1 MLGGTKNP
9 MMRFVDG
16 KVCVNSDEYAFS
28 NIKNFYISETDDPS
42 GIEHLLKEQQITYKA
57 GTLIVHT
64 DNPESIG
71 VYNANGMKVS
81 VAVEQLFSIA
91 TLPKLSLFTDTS
103 TLYSI
108 PEILSLIITLIII
121 ISIRMV
127 AFKFKWNLPI
137 PKSEEEKEEAKEE
150 QEEKELILK

>member
-1 MLGGTKNP
+1 MNKRIVIAIACLLFSIGVSFGKSLVLTLANNTLVYYVLGGDKNP
-9 MMRFVDG
+9 MMRFADG

-81 VAVEQLFSIA
+81 VAVEQSGDVVA
-91 TLPKLSLFTDTS
+91 VSMTQLPNGVYVVRVGESS
-103 TLYSI
+103 
-108 PEILSLIITLIII
+108 
-121 ISIRMV
+121 
-127 AFKFKWNLPI
+127 FKVFK
-137 PKSEEEKEEAKEE
+137 
-150 QEEKELILK
+150 Q

>member
-1 MLGGTKNP
+1 MNKRIVIAIACLLFSIGISFGKSLVLTLANNTLVYYVLGGAKNP
-9 MMRFVDG
+9 MMRFADG

-71 VYNANGMKVS
+71 VYNANGMKISVPVEQS
-81 VAVEQLFSIA
+81 GDVVAVSMTQLPNGVYVVRVGES
-91 TLPKLSLFTDTS
+91 S
-103 TLYSI
+103 
-108 PEILSLIITLIII
+108 
-121 ISIRMV
+121 
-127 AFKFKWNLPI
+127 FKV
-137 PKSEEEKEEAKEE
+137 
-150 QEEKELILK
+150 LKQ

>member
-1 MLGGTKNP
+1 MNKRIVIAIACLLFSIGISFGKSLVLTLANNTLVYYMLGGDKNP
-9 MMRFVDG
+9 MMRFADG

-57 GTLIVHT
+57 GTLIVNT

-81 VAVEQLFSIA
+81 VPVEQSGDAVAVSLNQ
-91 TLPKLSLFTDTS
+91 LPKGVYVVRVGESS
-103 TLYSI
+103 
-108 PEILSLIITLIII
+108 
-121 ISIRMV
+121 
-127 AFKFKWNLPI
+127 FKV
-137 PKSEEEKEEAKEE
+137 
-150 QEEKELILK
+150 LKQ

>member
-1 MLGGTKNP
+1 MNKRIVIAIACLLFSIGISFGKSLVLTLANNTLVYYVLGGDKNP
-9 MMRFVDG
+9 MMRFADG

-81 VAVEQLFSIA
+81 VAVEQSGDVVA
-91 TLPKLSLFTDTS
+91 VSMTQLPNGVYVVRVGESS
-103 TLYSI
+103 
-108 PEILSLIITLIII
+108 
-121 ISIRMV
+121 
-127 AFKFKWNLPI
+127 FKVFK
-137 PKSEEEKEEAKEE
+137 
-150 QEEKELILK
+150 Q

>member
-1 MLGGTKNP
+1 MNKRIVIAIACLLFSIGISFGKSLVLTLANNTLVYYVLGGAKNP
-9 MMRFVDG
+9 MMRFADG

-81 VAVEQLFSIA
+81 VPVEQSGDVVA
-91 TLPKLSLFTDTS
+91 VSMTQLPNGVYVVRVGESS
-103 TLYSI
+103 
-108 PEILSLIITLIII
+108 
-121 ISIRMV
+121 
-127 AFKFKWNLPI
+127 FKV
-137 PKSEEEKEEAKEE
+137 
-150 QEEKELILK
+150 LKQ

>member
-1 MLGGTKNP
+1 MNKRIVIAIACLLFSIGVSFGKSLVLTLANNTLVYYVLGGDKNP
-9 MMRFVDG
+9 MMRFADG

-81 VAVEQLFSIA
+81 VPVELSGDAVAVSLNQ
-91 TLPKLSLFTDTS
+91 LPKGVYVVRVGESS
-103 TLYSI
+103 
-108 PEILSLIITLIII
+108 
-121 ISIRMV
+121 
-127 AFKFKWNLPI
+127 FKV
-137 PKSEEEKEEAKEE
+137 
-150 QEEKELILK
+150 LKQ